1 MQWSDV
7 TKAPTEKTLRQFAV
21 LCLLFFGGLGA
32 WRLWQRGA
40 DLQAITLVSGGTVI
54 GLAGLVR
61 PASIRLVFTG
71 WMMAAFPI
79 GWVVSRVVLGLL
91 FYGVFTPV
99 AAAFRLSGRDALHRR
114 RQARPSYWST
124 KVQPV
129 NSASYLRQS

>member
-7 TKAPTEKTLRQFAV
+7 TKPPTEKTLRQFAG

-32 WRLWQRGA
+32 WRMWRHAA
-40 DLQAITLVSGGTVI
+40 DAQAIALVTVGAVV

-61 PASIRLVFTG
+61 PSSIRLVFTG

-79 GWVVSRVVLGLL
+79 GWAVSRVALGML
-91 FYGVFTPV
+91 FYGMFTPV

-114 RQARPSYWST
+114 RQAKPSYWSA
-124 KVQPV
+124 KPQPAD
-129 NSASYLRQS
+129 SASYLRQS